1 MSSRVIK
8 ISAALLSVFLLGY
21 VAFQIFSNSRNS
33 YTTQTVYAQNVAQ
46 TISVEGIFFRE
57 ETVVPVEAS
66 GVVSSYYSVGTKVAV
81 RTPLGCVYQDDA
93 AVRNQYRLQDLQS
106 TLDALKKAESAA
118 AASDVV
124 KPEVLNGQAADYVNR
139 VIAGRDDGDLTGLA
153 GLKSSLLEVLA
164 RRSVVLS
171 ETEGYA
177 DRVVELEG
185 QVAALKSQVAGDVQE
200 FVSTASGYYVDHV
213 DGWEET
219 LTADYLEGM
228 TAPDVDRFVAEYN
241 GYSAD
246 QSAVKIVS
254 NHEWQFVVSLSE
266 QELQSLAGNRTVSL
280 QFPNR
285 KESVKMTVRSSER
298 DAESGRY
305 KVCLA
310 GDTVN
315 AYLLGTRV
323 QSAEILVTTYS
334 GLKIPKEALRFPDNE
349 MGVYVLVGDKI
360 YFRKIEQ
367 IYETTDYVLSRTYYK
382 GDSDGADFVKLY
394 DTIIVKG
401 KDLYDQKLLR

>member
-171 ETEGYA
+171 ETEG
-177 DRVVELEG
+177 
-185 QVAALKSQVAGDVQE
+185 
-200 FVSTASGYYVDHV
+200 
-213 DGWEET
+213 
-219 LTADYLEGM
+219 
-228 TAPDVDRFVAEYN
+228 
-241 GYSAD
+241 
-246 QSAVKIVS
+246 
-254 NHEWQFVVSLSE
+254 
-266 QELQSLAGNRTVSL
+266 
-280 QFPNR
+280 
-285 KESVKMTVRSSER
+285 
-298 DAESGRY
+298 
-305 KVCLA
+305 
-310 GDTVN
+310 
-315 AYLLGTRV
+315 
-323 QSAEILVTTYS
+323 
-334 GLKIPKEALRFPDNE
+334 
-349 MGVYVLVGDKI
+349 
-360 YFRKIEQ
+360 
-367 IYETTDYVLSRTYYK
+367 
-382 GDSDGADFVKLY
+382 
-394 DTIIVKG
+394 
-401 KDLYDQKLLR
+401 